1 MRIDLPSTN
10 WQKKPQQTQINN
22 LMRHNKL
29 HKPPLLFQQTLLIQ
43 PTPAATGT
51 TSAVTAETHRTVQ
64 SKVTTDEAE
73 IAANNIHEGWTST
86 EHESNF
92 TTVSRNSD
100 KSCLFIVNLDDSTTG
115 QELLSLFGLDST
127 PDTKKLSSAEITYK
141 CRGKY
146 KVYAKLRT
154 HYKFALEII
163 KLNGIIFNR
172 RELLIQ
178 QKKSPHNSKQSS
190 RRMGKNNLPY
200 NPRNALLAGVGTEAI
215 HPPESQTSRI
225 GQ

>member
-10 WQKKPQQTQINN
+10 WQKKAQQTQINN

-51 TSAVTAETHRTVQ
+51 TSAVTAEAHWTVQ

-178 QKKSPHNSKQSS
+178 QKKVLTIAN
-190 RRMGKNNLPY
+190 RV
-200 NPRNALLAGVGTEAI
+200 AGEWV
-215 HPPESQTSRI
+215 RI
-225 GQ
+225 IFLIIPGMHY